1 MAAVVNDFRARTRC
15 GPPTSFD
22 LRSTVVRTGPARV
35 PLNLDSTC
43 SAASASKRLPDVGST
58 KRVTLVRHGQSTWN
72 KEGRIQGSSDLSVL
86 TQKGESQAEITREML
101 QGKHFDIGFRSPLA
115 RASRTAEV
123 IWDSRDSKLIDL
135 WELREIDLYSF
146 QGLLKEEG
154 KAKYGDKYAAWKA
167 DPANFE
173 IDGHFPV
180 RELWERGAECWKSI
194 LDADGQDVLVVA
206 HNAVNQSMVANA
218 LGLGSE
224 YFRRLSQSNCG
235 LTTFVFNPYQG
246 EEAHSVILERLNQTP
261 ALPLKGNADMTYNRA
276 LLICS
281 SLPKDEDEAEERT
294 KVVESL
300 AKVLMEEG
308 IKSIWHDSAAFSSS
322 LAYEIANLL
331 KVKDFDN
338 VFDSTDANMR
348 SLRGAGTTVLLAEES
363 VIASCVAHALQV
375 DGGLGVTLT
384 LSTGGMT
391 LIDFSDQNVSIA
403 CINYTAHL

>member
-1 MAAVVNDFRARTRC
+1 M
-15 GPPTSFD
+15 
-22 LRSTVVRTGPARV
+22 
-35 PLNLDSTC
+35 
-43 SAASASKRLPDVGST
+43 
-58 KRVTLVRHGQSTWN
+58 
-72 KEGRIQGSSDLSVL
+72 
-86 TQKGESQAEITREML
+86 
-101 QGKHFDIGFRSPLA
+101 
-115 RASRTAEV
+115 
-123 IWDSRDSKLIDL
+123 

-154 KAKYGDKYAAWKA
+154 KEKYGDKYAAWKA

-194 LDADGQDVLVVA
+194 LDADGQEVLVVA
-206 HNAVNQSMVANA
+206 HNAVNQSMVSNA

-294 KVVESL
+294 KVAESL

-331 KVKDFDN
+331 KVNDFDN

-363 VIASCVAHALQV
+363 VIAMCVAHALQV
-375 DGGLGVTLT
+375 DGGLGVTLN

-391 LIDFSDQNVSIA
+391 LIDFSHQNVSIA